1 MLLQNHF
8 YLYYCSYFFEYH
20 VKKNGVGAGKLFV
33 KLAHINILY
42 FNYDF
47 ENNFSF

>member
-8 YLYYCSYFFEYH
+8 YLYYCSYFFEY